1 MKRILSILLAICTLL
16 TLCGC
21 SSSGNNGTKIE
32 GNGYKS
38 AEKAA
43 LAFAEALQS
52 GDVRKILSTFAMET
66 YVDSMDMEE
75 YLSATGPYMVST
87 GLVSSDDYSK
97 EIRLIQRQYDIARY
111 FGYLYINYTE
121 FGMPENMAPV
131 SNRDMKPYDEFIEA
145 MTVEDWENILGE
157 MEIGDVLTLGEVLPD
172 EDTEEMDDR
181 LKAIAKQYGCDNVV
195 PLAVEVTLD
204 GVEYYLCVNVANYDG
219 TWYNLKLIG
228 VIGSMLGADSTS
240 CGLVER

>member
-1 MKRILSILLAICTLL
+1 MKKILAILLAICTLL

-43 LAFAEALQS
+43 LAYAEALRS

-75 YLSATGPYMVST
+75 YLYASGHYVYSM
-87 GLVSSDDYSK
+87 GLVSSDDYAK
-97 EIRLIQRQYDIARY
+97 EIRLSQRQYDITRML
-111 FGYLYINYTE
+111 GYLYINYTE
-121 FGMPENMAPV
+121 FGFTENMMPV
-131 SNRDMKPYDEFIEA
+131 SSRDMKPYDEFIEA
-145 MTVEDWENILGE
+145 MTVEDWDNILGK
-157 MEIGDVLTLGEVLPD
+157 MKIGDVLTLGEVLPD
-172 EDTEEMDDR
+172 EDMEEMDDR

-219 TWYNLKLIG
+219 TWYNFQLGGLIAT
-228 VIGSMLGADSTS
+228 LLRADPTS
-240 CGLVER
+240 IGLVER